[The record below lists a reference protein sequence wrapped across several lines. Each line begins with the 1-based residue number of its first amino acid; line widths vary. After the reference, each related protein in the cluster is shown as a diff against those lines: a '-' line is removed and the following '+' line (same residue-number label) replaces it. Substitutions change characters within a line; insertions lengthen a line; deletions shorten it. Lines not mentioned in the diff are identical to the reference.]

1 MTTKKR
7 VSRAGRTAAKPPA
20 ARPERPADL
29 AYAWVSERIYNG
41 TFTPGAHLKEAE
53 LASGIGVSRTPVRDA
68 LRRLAGEGLVVT
80 ERERGTYVASFS
92 AQEVDDIFQLRAALE
107 GYGAALAVKRIG
119 AAEIARMEE
128 LASQMEALT
137 AAKGAGGGRGG
148 KGGGVDLARLTALN
162 NAFHRVILDAAG
174 SRRLAAMLGPLID
187 IPVLLLKHYNWHGRV
202 DPERSNRQHR
212 EIIDAFR
219 AGDPI
224 WVRTRMQSHIISTRP
239 RGSDGAPSGPD
250 MLPDMV

>member
-1 MTTKKR
+1 MKTKKNGALSAGK
-7 VSRAGRTAAKPPA
+7 VRATA
-20 ARPERPADL
+20 ARPGRPADL
-29 AYAWVSERIYNG
+29 AYAWVSERIFNG

-53 LASGIGVSRTPVRDA
+53 LAAGIGVSRTPVRDA

-107 GYGAALAVKRIG
+107 GYGASLAVKRIG
-119 AAEIARMEE
+119 PAELARMED

-137 AAKGAGGGRGG
+137 SANGG
-148 KGGGVDLARLTALN
+148 KGGRGGVDLARLTALN

-174 SRRLAAMLGPLID
+174 SRRLSAMLGPLID

-212 EIIDAFR
+212 ELIDAFR
-219 AGDPI
+219 AGDPL

-239 RGSDGAPSGPD
+239 RGADGLPSGPD
-250 MLPDMV
+250 VLPDLV